1 MKRIDCV
8 DLHLRLRGKA
18 VHLLLEPG
26 VHGVGG
32 AHLTEDVVE
41 VTVARLHHYQLLV
54 VEVELGKV
62 RLDAVRVLLLC
73 GV

>member
-8 DLHLRLRGKA
+8 DLHLRLWGKA

-41 VTVARLHHYQLLV
+41 VTMARLHDYQLLIV
-54 VEVELGKV
+54 KVELSKV
-62 RLDAVRVLLLC
+62 SLHVVSI
-73 GV
+73 